1 MRGPSRHVIWLVLL
15 ATAAAL
21 LGVGVLFGSLSFE
34 HGLPLELPL
43 PACGV
48 LSAAPGAIR
57 ERTWLEQPAPEAAPR
72 RSRTDWLPCGSS
84 AP

>member
-15 ATAAAL
+15 ATGAAL
-21 LGVGVLFGSLSFE
+21 LGVGMLFGSLSFE

-43 PACGV
+43 PACG
-48 LSAAPGAIR
+48 LSAVTGATR
-57 ERTWLEQPAPEAAPR
+57 ERTRPWQPAPEAAPR
-72 RSRTDWLPCGSS
+72 RRRTDWLPCGSS